1 MRPSLQQRNAFQ
13 CDLQVELTRLFFIRA
28 TEHTLCLVRSY
39 FTLWDY
45 SADNMYDCWLVLF
58 FFKKMN
64 AFVFPVFERHTGEH
78 KKLPLYFSSQFSLEV
93 NIKLSAGENWTLFGL
108 SLVDSTTECFIY
120 LLYLKKDMVN
130 FCPWFLLLS
139 GWTDGDHSPVGP
151 CLTVYQSEW
160 RHMSPPSCNERLC
173 DIREHLWKSKHQL
186 GEES

>member
-1 MRPSLQQRNAFQ
+1 MHFNATFKWSSQGCFSYEQRSTRYAW
-13 CDLQVELTRLFFIRA
+13 CAVILHCEITLLTTCMTVGLF
-28 TEHTLCLVRSY
+28 S
-39 FTLWDY
+39 
-45 SADNMYDCWLVLF
+45 
-58 FFKKMN
+58 FFKKIMN